1 MDLQPTTLTG
11 VRRWPGLAD
20 YQTVFDAMK
29 AYTETRQ
36 PDELDTLW
44 LVEHAPVYTLGQAG
58 KVEHVLNA
66 GSIAV
71 VQSDRGGQVTYHGP
85 GQVVVYVMA
94 NLKRTGLTIR
104 ALVTALEEAL
114 IDTLAQH
121 QLPGAQRQV
130 GAPGVYLPQP
140 DGQLAKIAALGI
152 KVRKGY
158 TYHGVAL
165 NVDMDLN
172 PFLGINPCGYQGLET
187 VSMASQGVHVPWE
200 TVALTLAG
208 TIIRH
213 CRLRV
218 E

>member
-1 MDLQPTTLTG
+1 M
-11 VRRWPGLAD
+11 RWPGLAD
-20 YQTVFDAMK
+20 YETVLQAMK
-29 AYTETRQ
+29 ESIEQRTPT
-36 PDELDTLW
+36 DLDTLW
-44 LVEHAPVYTLGQAG
+44 LVEHHPVYTLGQAG
-58 KVEHVLNA
+58 KREHVLNPA
-66 GSIAV
+66 SIAV

-85 GQVVVYVMA
+85 GQVVIYLLA
-94 NLKRTGLTIR
+94 DLKRAGLTVR
-104 ALVTALEEAL
+104 CMVNALEQAL

-121 QLPGAQRQV
+121 GLPGARREP

-140 DGQLAKIAALGI
+140 DGRLAKIAALGL

-165 NVDMDLN
+165 NVDMDLD
-172 PFLGINPCGYQGLET
+172 PFLGINPCGFEGLQT

-200 TVALTLAG
+200 TVAFTLAG
-208 TIIRH
+208 AMIRD